1 MERGKTIATIH
12 WNYIGGGRIRL
23 DFENNIT
30 GVTVSREYKN
40 RTAAKTAETK
50 YCKKVARMYREA

>member
-40 RTAAKTAETK
+40 RAAAKAAETK
-50 YCKKVARMYREA
+50 YFKKVARMYKEA